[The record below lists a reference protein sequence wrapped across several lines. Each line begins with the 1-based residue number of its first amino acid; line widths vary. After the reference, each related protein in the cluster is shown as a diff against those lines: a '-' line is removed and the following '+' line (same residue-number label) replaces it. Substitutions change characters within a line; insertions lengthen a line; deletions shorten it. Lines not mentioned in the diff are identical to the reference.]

1 MQQTRGA
8 VEVSFFYG
16 PSDKFGEVYDL
27 QSVDSHITLLQLA
40 SKLDAARLL
49 FKKEELLIFEEDTL
63 IVWPDEFFS
72 VKDNFTN
79 SLWRNVLETNLQKVY
94 VVNPP
99 KLLVEQAK
107 SLFGPESVTERNYQ
121 YKSVSLDLIKEV
133 SSSLESTIVGQDK
146 AIKSLSRCLVP
157 LMNNKKKPVAVMLY
171 GPTGVG
177 KTESA
182 KTIAKILGGEA
193 SRIQFSMLQTGSL
206 ADYLYGSSVSSRSF
220 AADLLER
227 QSNVVIFDEFDK
239 TGNVFHSAFYQ
250 LFDEGIF
257 VDKNYSVDMTNTLI
271 VCTSNYS
278 SPQEIRRHLGE
289 PLSSRFSSFIKYES
303 LNQAAKTTIIQRKIN
318 EVYKS
323 YPDSLR
329 QSINKNEIEQRF
341 MSTLRKLNN
350 VREITAYIEQIMS
363 SFILAS
369 VEERPDSEN
378 TSPPKA
384 AELI

>member
-1 MQQTRGA
+1 
-8 VEVSFFYG
+8 
-16 PSDKFGEVYDL
+16 
-27 QSVDSHITLLQLA
+27 
-40 SKLDAARLL
+40 
-49 FKKEELLIFEEDTL
+49 
-63 IVWPDEFFS
+63 
-72 VKDNFTN
+72 
-79 SLWRNVLETNLQKVY
+79 
-94 VVNPP
+94 
-99 KLLVEQAK
+99 
-107 SLFGPESVTERNYQ
+107 
-121 YKSVSLDLIKEV
+121 
-133 SSSLESTIVGQDK
+133 
-146 AIKSLSRCLVP
+146 
-157 LMNNKKKPVAVMLY
+157 MLY

-182 KTIAKILGGEA
+182 KIIAKILGGEA

-206 ADYLYGSSVSSRSF
+206 ANYLYGSSVSSRSF

-278 SPQEIRRHLGE
+278 SPQEIRQHLGE

-329 QSINKNEIEQRF
+329 QSINKNEIEQQF
-341 MSTLRKLNN
+341 MSTLRKSSN
-350 VREITAYIEQIMS
+350 VREITAYIEQIIS
-363 SFILAS
+363 SSILSS
-369 VEERPDSEN
+369 VEEKPDSEN
-378 TSPPKA
+378 TSPPKT